1 MSTPKF
7 SIDHAATVRVVRP
20 YVSENR
26 EEDATPIA
34 DLVDLTRLQ
43 NAMTPPEGVVIYCE
57 QSRIRGVQRL
67 RLILSNVEEREPVA
81 VTRSFHLRE
90 IISGPESAES
100 LALAV
105 ERIITHANGLLPS
118 LHALKVGADR
128 IEHEVD
134 YREPKHLV
142 TLLENQG
149 LTILDE
155 QAVVRLVAEE
165 PGPLYY
171 GDIDLCEDGGSWDI
185 SGGPWASRLIQRL
198 IELEA
203 LRREDEQ
210 PA

>member
-7 SIDHAATVRVVRP
+7 TIDHAATVRVVSP

-34 DLVDLTRLQ
+34 DLVDLTRLH

-57 QSRIRGVQRL
+57 QSHIRGVQRL
-67 RLILSNVEEREPVA
+67 RLILSNVLDREPVA

-100 LALAV
+100 FALAI
-105 ERIITHANGLLPS
+105 ERIIAHANGLLPS
-118 LHALKVGADR
+118 LHALKVGTDR
-128 IEHEVD
+128 IEYEVD

-142 TLLENQG
+142 TLLENRG
-149 LTILDE
+149 CTILDE
-155 QAVVRLVAEE
+155 QAVIRLGAQE

-171 GDIDLCEDGGSWDI
+171 GDIDLCDDGGSWDT
-185 SGGPWASRLIQRL
+185 SGGRWASRLEEKL
-198 IELEA
+198 IEIGV
-203 LRREDEQ
+203 LRREDEP